1 MLMSIKSAEK
11 VQLNQRNNPAIK
23 PPFKMKVESVQV
35 EGYTTL
41 PVQLS
46 TTPLFPEPATHYLYI
61 RPHEPRIPDPD
72 STRSLF
78 IVNVPIDTTEAHLRH
93 LFGTQLAAGRVEKV
107 QFEDVQTKK
116 RAAATTTETN
126 LTQSKK
132 KRKRVTAD
140 DFERY
145 LDDITLPSTWDR
157 KLQKSG
163 AHAVVIFADK
173 PSMESSLKAATKAA
187 KRGTTIIWGDSLPTD
202 RIPVLGLNRYVAH
215 ERMQYPDR
223 GTLLRAVNEFM
234 TTFTHVSEARKRD
247 DHKRLAV
254 PDEDGFVTVSHGPK
268 LNSVAREEEMRELV
282 EKQKKKGEGLE
293 DFYRFQ
299 SREKRKERQNQ
310 LLRRFDEDKKKLAE
324 IKARKGK
331 IRPE

>member
-1 MLMSIKSAEK
+1 MSLE
-11 VQLNQRNNPAIK
+11 L
-23 PPFKMKVESVQV
+23 
-35 EGYTTL
+35 
-41 PVQLS
+41 
-46 TTPLFPEPATHYLYI
+46 
-61 RPHEPRIPDPD
+61 PD

-93 LFGTQLAAGRVEKV
+93 LFGTQLAAGRVERV

-116 RAAATTTETN
+116 RSAATTTETN

-140 DFERY
+140 DFERH

-223 GTLLRAVNEFM
+223 GALLRAVNEFM
-234 TTFTHVSEARKRD
+234 TTFTQVSEARKRE

-268 LNSVAREEEMRELV
+268 LNSVAREEEMKELV